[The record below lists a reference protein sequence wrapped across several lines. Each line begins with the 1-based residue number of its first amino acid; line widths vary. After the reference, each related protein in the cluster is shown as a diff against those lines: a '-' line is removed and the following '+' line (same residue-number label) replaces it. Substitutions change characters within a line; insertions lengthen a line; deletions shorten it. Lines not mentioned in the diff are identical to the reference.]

1 MTLTGYSVDIV
12 ESNKQLTAKER
23 IKVKDTTSAIR
34 LDEATQYEAIDIN
47 PDTYAVLHIHNEKSD
62 NTDYTAYIV
71 IDKDGTKYVTGSESF
86 WSSFMNIY
94 EEMDGE
100 QEEWGIKVYRAPSK
114 NYKGKDFITCT
125 IQ

>member
-34 LDEATQYEAIDIN
+34 LDEATQHEAIDIN

-62 NTDYTAYIV
+62 NTDYTTYIV

>member
-23 IKVKDTTSAIR
+23 IKVKDTTNAIR
-34 LDEATQYEAIDIN
+34 LDEATQGEAIDIN
-47 PDTYAVLHIHNEKSD
+47 PDTFAVLHIHNEKSD
-62 NTDYTAYIV
+62 NTDYKTYIV

-86 WSSFMNIY
+86 WVSFMNIY

>member
-1 MTLTGYSVDIV
+1 MTGYSVDIV

-34 LDEATQYEAIDIN
+34 IDEATQYEAIDIN
-47 PDTYAVLHIHNEKSD
+47 PDTYAVLRIHNENSD
-62 NTDYTAYIV
+62 NTDYTTYIV
-71 IDKDGTKYVTGSESF
+71 IDKDGTKYMTGSESF

>member
-34 LDEATQYEAIDIN
+34 LDEATQCEAIDIN

-62 NTDYTAYIV
+62 NTDYTTYIV

>member
-47 PDTYAVLHIHNEKSD
+47 PDTYAVLHVHNENSD
-62 NTDYTAYIV
+62 NTDYTTYIV
-71 IDKDGTKYVTGSESF
+71 IDKDGTKYATGSESF

>member
-62 NTDYTAYIV
+62 NTDYTTYIV